1 MEQQQQD
8 YLGMDTIVAALSGLS
23 APEFE
28 EVCGRANAARAA
40 ILAEQ
45 QNAPMSDIDGADD
58 DGAAAPAP
66 DGSEMDDEQASPPPV
81 VAPPAPGTHEI
92 VAMSDDNP
100 DASGD
105 EAEERRSFA
114 LKLAR
119 VDQRFKIVVRDH
131 NGKVYGADLETTEA
145 QDAVAEPVEIYV
157 YNINTGKT
165 CHKYVLPNRAITPDA
180 YEKHE
185 LDLEKLRA
193 YGAEPLADVL
203 ASLLNWIEEDSGG
216 DGIIII
222 EHSMFD
228 VKVLVACLQREGLPT
243 NLFVNATIIDTLD
256 IARRQLKRH
265 DLDEAGLS
273 LGALHLQLRRCEF
286 ADAHSAGPDA
296 RAAVRLAAC
305 LLDASGCETFAAF
318 LDNYGCRPV
327 VKEIEFAVE
336 DTTASGG
343 ALSVRMGPEG
353 AAAVQAAWDAG
364 QGLTIAEGLALC
376 FDNGAQSPYWES
388 AYRQRMLADTAAA
401 QLSGE
406 MRLIGDYEGS
416 RPTRDAP
423 AFASRYC
430 RFPVPERCDDPDER
444 ARLWEAAFADF
455 RRRYGWDLRATEYW
469 GLDWRNLEHCAFR
482 EEWFRKW
489 NSLADGDG
497 MRPWTLGADFSWEK
511 MVEVMEVHVGR
522 DFAAWLRNFNDRC
535 ERAAAA
541 SRAKPDACEHCAQKR
556 LAALAARR
564 SHTRRAAP
572 SLFRSGSVRVVLP
585 HVPLRRAAGAAE
597 LVPDHVKGTPCLR
610 AWACPPCN
618 IQETPTYDISSDVRA
633 ALHGAADA
641 SCLRADTIGTT
652 PG

>member
-1 MEQQQQD
+1 MEQQQD
-8 YLGMDTIVAALSGLS
+8 LGVDTIVAALSRLS
-23 APEFE
+23 PRELA
-28 EVCGRANAARAA
+28 EVSGRADAARAA
-40 ILAEQ
+40 ILAE
-45 QNAPMSDIDGADD
+45 QNAPMSDIDGAED

-66 DGSEMDDEQASPPPV
+66 DGSEMDDEQASPQPV

-92 VAMSDDNP
+92 VRMTDGDAN
-100 DASGD
+100 ASGD

-157 YNINTGKT
+157 YNIDTGAT
-165 CHKYVLPNRAITPDA
+165 FHKYVLPNRAITPDA
-180 YEKHE
+180 YETHE

-193 YGAEPLADVL
+193 RGAEPLADAL
-203 ASLLNWIEEDSGG
+203 PSLLNWIEEDSGG

-318 LDNYGCRPV
+318 LDVYGCRHILQ
-327 VKEIEFAVE
+327 ELEFAVE
-336 DTTASGG
+336 DTTASSGG
-343 ALSVRMGPEG
+343 LSVRMGPEG
-353 AAAVQAAWDAG
+353 AAAVQAAWDSDR
-364 QGLTIAEGLALC
+364 GLTIAEGLALC
-376 FDNGAQSPYWES
+376 FDAGPVNPYWGS
-388 AYRQRMLADTAAA
+388 VPRLRMLLDTAAA
-401 QLSGE
+401 RRSGE
-406 MRLIGDYEGS
+406 TRRIGDYEGS
-416 RPTRDAP
+416 RPTPDAP
-423 AFASRYC
+423 AFASRF

-444 ARLWEAAFADF
+444 ARSWEDAFAEF
-455 RRRYGWDLRATEYW
+455 KRRYGWDLRATEYW

-564 SHTRRAAP
+564 SHTRRGAP

-585 HVPLRRAAGAAE
+585 HVPLRRAAGAAD
-597 LVPDHVKGTPCLR
+597 LAPDHVKGTPCLR

-618 IQETPTYDISSDVRA
+618 GQETPTYDISSDVRA
-633 ALHGAADA
+633 ALHNAADA

>member
-45 QNAPMSDIDGADD
+45 QNAPMSDIDGAED

-66 DGSEMDDEQASPPPV
+66 DGSEMDDEQASPQPV

-92 VAMSDDNP
+92 VAMSDDDAN
-100 DASGD
+100 ASGD
-105 EAEERRSFA
+105 DAEERRSFA

-131 NGKVYGADLETTEA
+131 NGEVYGADLETTEVG
-145 QDAVAEPVEIYV
+145 DAAEPVEIYV
-157 YNINTGKT
+157 YNIRTGAT
-165 CHKYVLPNRAITPDA
+165 FHKYVLPNRAITPDA

-193 YGAEPLADVL
+193 YGAEPLADAL
-203 ASLLNWIEEDSGG
+203 PSLLNWIEEDSGG

-228 VKVLVACLQREGLPT
+228 VNVLVACLQREGLPT
-243 NLFVNATIIDTLD
+243 DLFVNATIIDTLD
-256 IARRQLKRH
+256 IARRQLGRH
-265 DLDEAGLS
+265 DLDEAGHS

-286 ADAHSAGPDA
+286 VDAHSAGPDA

-327 VKEIEFAVE
+327 VQKIEFAVE

-353 AAAVQAAWDAG
+353 AAAVQAEWDAG
-364 QGLTIAEGLALC
+364 RGLTLAEGLALC
-376 FDNGAQSPYWES
+376 FDAGPVNPYWGS
-388 AYRQRMLADTAAA
+388 APRLRMLLDTAAA
-401 QLSGE
+401 RRSGE
-406 MRLIGDYEGS
+406 TRLIGDYEGS
-416 RPTRDAP
+416 RPTPDAP
-423 AFASRYC
+423 PFASRF
-430 RFPVPERCDDPDER
+430 RFPVPKRCDDPDER
-444 ARLWEAAFADF
+444 ARLWEAAFAEF
-455 RRRYGWDLRATEYW
+455 KRRYGWDLRATEYW

-482 EEWFRKW
+482 EEWFLKW

-497 MRPWTLGADFSWEK
+497 
-511 MVEVMEVHVGR
+511 
-522 DFAAWLRNFNDRC
+522 DR
-535 ERAAAA
+535 
-541 SRAKPDACEHCAQKR
+541 K
-556 LAALAARR
+556 
-564 SHTRRAAP
+564 
-572 SLFRSGSVRVVLP
+572 SVV
-585 HVPLRRAAGAAE
+585 
-597 LVPDHVKGTPCLR
+597 
-610 AWACPPCN
+610 
-618 IQETPTYDISSDVRA
+618 
-633 ALHGAADA
+633 
-641 SCLRADTIGTT
+641 
-652 PG
+652 

>member
-1 MEQQQQD
+1 MEQQQD
-8 YLGMDTIVAALSGLS
+8 LGVDTIVAALSRLS
-23 APEFE
+23 PRELA
-28 EVCGRANAARAA
+28 EVSGRADAARAA
-40 ILAEQ
+40 ILAE
-45 QNAPMSDIDGADD
+45 QNAPMSDIDGAED

-66 DGSEMDDEQASPPPV
+66 DGSEMDDEQASPQPV

-92 VAMSDDNP
+92 VRMTDGDAN
-100 DASGD
+100 ASGD

-157 YNINTGKT
+157 YNIDTGAT
-165 CHKYVLPNRAITPDA
+165 FHKYVLPNRAITPDA

-228 VKVLVACLQREGLPT
+228 VNVLVACLQREELPT
-243 NLFVNATIIDTLD
+243 DLFVNSTICDTLD
-256 IARRQLKRH
+256 VARRQLRRH

-273 LGALHLQLRRCEF
+273 LGALHQQLRRCEF

-353 AAAVQAAWDAG
+353 AAAVQAEWDAG
-364 QGLTIAEGLALC
+364 RGLTLAEGMALC
-376 FDNGAQSPYWES
+376 FDAGPVNPYWGS
-388 AYRQRMLADTAAA
+388 VPRLRMLLDTAAA
-401 QLSGE
+401 RRSGE
-406 MRLIGDYEGS
+406 TRRIGDYEGS
-416 RPTRDAP
+416 RPTPDAP
-423 AFASRYC
+423 AFASRF

-444 ARLWEAAFADF
+444 ARSWEDAFAEF
-455 RRRYGWDLRATEYW
+455 KRRYGWDLRATEYW

-564 SHTRRAAP
+564 SHTRRGAP

-585 HVPLRRAAGAAE
+585 HVPLRRAAGAAD
-597 LVPDHVKGTPCLR
+597 LAPDHVKGTPCLR

-618 IQETPTYDISSDVRA
+618 GQETPTYDISSDVRA
-633 ALHGAADA
+633 ALHNAADA

>member
-1 MEQQQQD
+1 MEQQQD
-8 YLGMDTIVAALSGLS
+8 LGVDTIVAALSRLS
-23 APEFE
+23 PRELA
-28 EVCGRANAARAA
+28 EVSGRADAARAA
-40 ILAEQ
+40 ILAE
-45 QNAPMSDIDGADD
+45 QNAPMSDIDGAED

-66 DGSEMDDEQASPPPV
+66 DGSEMDDEQASPQPV

-92 VAMSDDNP
+92 VRMTDGDAN
-100 DASGD
+100 ASGD

-157 YNINTGKT
+157 YNIDTGAT
-165 CHKYVLPNRAITPDA
+165 FHKYVLPNRAITPDA

-353 AAAVQAAWDAG
+353 AAAVQAEWDAG
-364 QGLTIAEGLALC
+364 RGLTLAEGMALC
-376 FDNGAQSPYWES
+376 FDAGPVNPYWGS
-388 AYRQRMLADTAAA
+388 VPRLRMLLDTAAA
-401 QLSGE
+401 RRSGE
-406 MRLIGDYEGS
+406 TRRIGDYEGS
-416 RPTRDAP
+416 RPTPDAP
-423 AFASRYC
+423 AFASRF

-444 ARLWEAAFADF
+444 ARSWEDAFAEF
-455 RRRYGWDLRATEYW
+455 KRRYGWDLRATEYW

-482 EEWFRKW
+482 EEWFHKW

-497 MRPWTLGADFSWEK
+497 MRPWTLGTDFSWDT
-511 MVEVMEVHVGR
+511 MVEVVEVHIGP

-585 HVPLRRAAGAAE
+585 HVPLRRAAGAAD
-597 LVPDHVKGTPCLR
+597 LAPDHVKGTPCLR

-618 IQETPTYDISSDVRA
+618 GQETPTYDISSDVRA
-633 ALHGAADA
+633 ALHNAADA

>member
-1 MEQQQQD
+1 MEQQQD
-8 YLGMDTIVAALSGLS
+8 LGVDTIVAALSRLS
-23 APEFE
+23 PRELA
-28 EVCGRANAARAA
+28 EVSGRADAARAA
-40 ILAEQ
+40 ILAE
-45 QNAPMSDIDGADD
+45 QNAPMSDIDGAED

-66 DGSEMDDEQASPPPV
+66 DGSEMDDEQASPQPV

-131 NGKVYGADLETTEA
+131 NGEVYGADLETTEA

-157 YNINTGKT
+157 YNIDTGAT
-165 CHKYVLPNRAITPDA
+165 FHKYVLPNRAITPDA

-228 VKVLVACLQREGLPT
+228 VNVLVACLQREELPT
-243 NLFVNATIIDTLD
+243 DLFVNSTICDTLD
-256 IARRQLKRH
+256 VARRQLRRH

-273 LGALHLQLRRCEF
+273 LGALHQQLRRCEF

-353 AAAVQAAWDAG
+353 AAAVQAEWDAG
-364 QGLTIAEGLALC
+364 RGLTLAEGMALC
-376 FDNGAQSPYWES
+376 FDAGPVNPYWGS
-388 AYRQRMLADTAAA
+388 VPRLRMLLDTAAA
-401 QLSGE
+401 RRSGE
-406 MRLIGDYEGS
+406 TRRIGDYEGS
-416 RPTRDAP
+416 RPTPDAP
-423 AFASRYC
+423 AFASRF

-444 ARLWEAAFADF
+444 ARSWEDAFAEF
-455 RRRYGWDLRATEYW
+455 KRRYGWDLRATEYW

-497 MRPWTLGADFSWEK
+497 MRPWTLRTDFSWDT
-511 MVEVMEVHVGR
+511 MVEVVEVHIGP
-522 DFAAWLRNFNDRC
+522 DFAAWLRDFNDRC

-564 SHTRRAAP
+564 SHTRRGAP

-633 ALHGAADA
+633 ALHNAADA